1 LEKLLLFSR
10 LEQASARHRNKI
22 IQGNKQYSMKI
33 QAAQLSFDARN
44 INSSPGPFRR
54 YIDDRKI
61 YHAFKRLFDLS
72 VSLVLTI
79 FCFSWLFP
87 LIALLIKLDSRG
99 PVFFIQRRVGRGGRS
114 FLCYKFRTMVVNEDA
129 NKIQCIEND
138 VRVTRIGEFLRKS
151 SLDELP
157 QFLNVLMGDMSI
169 VGPRPHMHADCNRF
183 SSLIPNYKFRSLVK
197 PGITGL
203 AQIKG
208 YRGPTATYQSMFR
221 RYQYDAF
228 YVRNCNFWLDMR
240 IIRKTAFQVL
250 DVLLSKIRLPRPVS
264 KDIFADDIDMM
275 LEPDITPGTVRVVN
289 AKASQQ

>member
-1 LEKLLLFSR
+1 
-10 LEQASARHRNKI
+10 
-22 IQGNKQYSMKI
+22 
-33 QAAQLSFDARN
+33 
-44 INSSPGPFRR
+44 
-54 YIDDRKI
+54 
-61 YHAFKRLFDLS
+61 
-72 VSLVLTI
+72 
-79 FCFSWLFP
+79 
-87 LIALLIKLDSRG
+87 
-99 PVFFIQRRVGRGGRS
+99 
-114 FLCYKFRTMVVNEDA
+114 MVVNEDA